1 MQRELSIPTTSW
13 RVADARV
20 VPASIFR
27 AAVISALLL
36 FVYWGPIRYTL
47 VARWISDG
55 NWSHG
60 WLIPIFSLYFLYMR
74 RELLMRAMPN
84 PTLWGVPILLLSFLA
99 FFYFAWWARMAY
111 PQAITIVPT
120 IVGLV
125 LLMGGWNVLKV
136 VWFPVLFLGLSV
148 PLPHRTYFELTTPM
162 RILASKASAS
172 ILPLLIPDLHTDAQ
186 AVVIDYIRPGMPPG
200 QLNVEEAC
208 SGMRLLMAFVTLG
221 IAMAYLGDRPVWQ
234 RIVLVAACLPIAL
247 FCNIVRVTTTGY
259 LSITGHRDL
268 AQGTAHQLLGMAM
281 LGLALGLFW
290 LLGYVLNHLFIETDA
305 EKFDGATPAARVN
318 S

>member
-1 MQRELSIPTTSW
+1 LQSPAAIPSLSW
-13 RVADARV
+13 RTWLPPMAAARL
-20 VPASIFR
+20 
-27 AAVISALLL
+27 AVIVALLA
-36 FVYWGPIRYTL
+36 FVYWEPIRHTL

-60 WLIPIFSLYFLYMR
+60 WLIPIFSLYFLYTR
-74 RELLMRAMPN
+74 RDALVRAVPN
-84 PTLWGVPILLLSFLA
+84 PTLWGVPILLVSFLA

-120 IVGLV
+120 IIGLV
-125 LLMGGWNVLKV
+125 LLMGGWNILKV
-136 VWFPVLFLGLSV
+136 VWFPVLFLGLAV

-162 RILASKASAS
+162 RILASKASAA
-172 ILPLLIPDLHTDAQ
+172 ILPLLIPGLHTDAQ
-186 AVVIDYIRPGMPPG
+186 AVVIDYMVPGRPAG

-221 IAMAYLGDRPVWQ
+221 IAIAYLGDRPTWQ

-259 LSITGHRDL
+259 LSISGHQDL
-268 AQGTAHQLLGMAM
+268 AQGTAHQLLGLAM
-281 LGLALGLFW
+281 LVLALGLFS
-290 LLGYVLNHLFIETDA
+290 LLGYVLSHLFVETADD
-305 EKFDGATPAARVN
+305 EKVAQPI
-318 S
+318 